1 MESSR
6 TEVSYLH
13 VMSED
18 VQSFDE
24 VAELYFEARDN
35 VDNEEIEEF
44 PVGRWVRERRRIQWR
59 WFYMHWQPGNRLIGE
74 SENNFIPSIIRAT
87 VNSAKIRNRVALA
100 INQIAR
106 AEFCKFA
113 YARELFEHSAV
124 ADARANLLCR
134 LKRLYFFASSFLLLI
149 FCG

>member
-44 PVGRWVRERRRIQWR
+44 PVGR
-59 WFYMHWQPGNRLIGE
+59 
-74 SENNFIPSIIRAT
+74 
-87 VNSAKIRNRVALA
+87 
-100 INQIAR
+100 
-106 AEFCKFA
+106 
-113 YARELFEHSAV
+113 
-124 ADARANLLCR
+124 
-134 LKRLYFFASSFLLLI
+134 
-149 FCG
+149 